1 MTENDINLGD
11 IEKKIQE
18 KSPDFLKTKK
28 KIDPQIIN
36 KPKTSDKKE
45 NLRKTFYNFNNIYKV
60 EDFKFL
66 TQKKFNQSQNF
77 DERKHNLLVHAFRNN
92 VNTFLILKKYKGY
105 EKIPY
110 LTKNDNNKNK
120 LKQKKKAFGKNEF
133 EEFYHSDIFND
144 SQQKNPSLKEINNIL
159 ISIKIVVFEK
169 DSLKKSL
176 IHKITS
182 ESLQNE
188 FMTKFSQYMDLE
200 HTDEDSKEVS
210 NILTNIY
217 EEFLKDITKKTLKF
231 ETKEQGNIIFQNFIG
246 NESEEEEEKIKNYDV
261 SILKLKNPLN
271 EIIKEIIES
280 EIPRI
285 NFNNENDEN
294 KTVKELEP
302 SAFTPEKKLLEKSI
316 ELKDFPAKID
326 QSQPIINEKND
337 EEEKYKKPSYL
348 EIMLGLRDPDD
359 GENPQQYDEDIIDKL
374 LNSKDLFDVNLDFM
388 RPNVIYPEMPELQFK
403 NDDEKKIFTE
413 IHKWLFEMETE
424 LEEENRIIMEFK
436 RNRQWDEAQ
445 DIFQKEFPDAD
456 DNEDEEDEIF
466 MEEKK

>member
-1 MTENDINLGD
+1 MTESDINLGD
-11 IEKKIQE
+11 IEKKIAE
-18 KSPDFLKTKK
+18 NSPDILKSKK
-28 KIDPQIIN
+28 KLNPQLMS
-36 KPKTSDKKE
+36 KLKTSDKKE

-60 EDFKFL
+60 EDYKFL
-66 TQKKFNQSQNF
+66 TQKNFNQSQNF
-77 DERKHNLLVHAFRNN
+77 DERKHNLLVHSFRNN

-110 LTKNDNNKNK
+110 IAQNPNKNK
-120 LKQKKKAFGKNEF
+120 FKQKKKAFEKNEF
-133 EEFYHSDIFND
+133 EEFYRSDIFND
-144 SQQKNPSLKEINNIL
+144 SLQKNSSIKEISNII
-159 ISIKIVVFEK
+159 ISIKIVIFEK

-176 IHKITS
+176 VHKISS

-200 HTDEDSKEVS
+200 HADEDSKEIS
-210 NILTNIY
+210 NNLTNIY

-231 ETKEQGNIIFQNFIG
+231 EVKEQGQIVFQGFSG
-246 NESEEEEEKIKNYDV
+246 NELEEEEKKNKNYDV
-261 SILKLKNPLN
+261 SILKLKSPLN

-280 EIPRI
+280 EIPKI
-285 NFNNENDEN
+285 NFSNEIDEN
-294 KTVKELEP
+294 KFIKEFEQP
-302 SAFTPEKKLLEKSI
+302 ANPPEKKHLEKSTD
-316 ELKDFPAKID
+316 LKDSPQKMD
-326 QSQPIINEKND
+326 QSQPIISEKNTN
-337 EEEKYKKPSYL
+337 EEDKNKKPSYL
-348 EIMLGLRDPDD
+348 EIMLGLRDPEN
-359 GENPQQYDEDIIDKL
+359 GENQQYDEDIIDKL
-374 LNSKDLFDVNLDFM
+374 LNAKDLFEINLDFM
-388 RPNVIYPEMPELQFK
+388 KPNVIYPEMPELQFK

-445 DIFQKEFPDAD
+445 DIFQKDFPDAD